1 MKMTKEFA
9 KLVDAAKAVG
19 YALSTWAR
27 HSKIKCPQCGRTAGV
42 FYCVSDRSKPRVL
55 ACPCGMRR
63 LENKP
68 ASTSKKPV
76 GVVKRC
82 MGMTKKGTRCRRI
95 AGPSGYCSIPSHR
108 PGNSAV

>member
-9 KLVDAAKAVG
+9 KLVDMAKTAG
-19 YALSTWAR
+19 YALSTWKR
-27 HSKIKCPQCGRTAGV
+27 HSNIKCPECGKVAAV
-42 FYCVSDRSKPRVL
+42 FYCVADRSKPRVL
-55 ACPCGMRR
+55 ACSCGMRR

-68 ASTSKKPV
+68 APTNKKPLKDI
-76 GVVKRC
+76 KRC
-82 MGMTKKGTRCRRI
+82 MALTKKGTRCRRI